1 ARKTR
6 IGMIDSDSIF
16 IIFDLVGVFVGAL
29 TGALVAH
36 RLRYDITGLWGI
48 ALVSGLGGGIIRD
61 ICLQNGP
68 PLALIEPTYLPT
80 VLAATVAGAFFGGHL
95 DRLRKTI
102 LVTDAIALATF
113 AVAGSLRTFDSG
125 LHVWPAVLLGVI
137 TAVGGGIIR
146 DILTGETPMIFRNG
160 ELYALAALGACL
172 TVVLF
177 RSFDS
182 PRTLTVF
189 SSMIVGITLRL
200 GSVRFGWT
208 SWVPK

>member
-1 ARKTR
+1 
-6 IGMIDSDSIF
+6 MIDSDSIF
-16 IIFDLVGVFVGAL
+16 IIFDLLGVFVGAL
-29 TGALVAH
+29 TGALVAR

-68 PLALIEPTYLPT
+68 PLALVEPTYLPT
-80 VLAATVAGAFFGGHL
+80 VLVATVAGAFFGGHL

-172 TVVLF
+172 TVVLL
-177 RSFDS
+177 RSLDS

-189 SSMIVGITLRL
+189 CSMIVGVTLRL